1 MRRIGLLGTLTL
13 LLLPFGG
20 TATRP
25 LPLSALPPAT
35 APLTGLVYGTGSY
48 RLVQVD
54 PATLAPTRTSVPLWY
69 GSGWVRSPDGK
80 LLALGTGR
88 SGSYETTALQ
98 LADPSTLE
106 LLGKPITF
114 PGVVRAALW
123 SAPLGLYAVVE
134 SAGSA
139 RLDFVDVNART
150 VTVGEKLGGRVD
162 SYARFARGLVLVLQ
176 QDRKLAAA
184 RVAVVYPDGLVR
196 TVRLPQIR
204 AGQVWSRVA
213 HDSIAQ
219 MRRPGVAVDDAGST
233 AYVIDASGLVAAI
246 DLRTLDVSYHRPLRT
261 VLSRIDSWLTPPAE
275 AKGMNG
281 PSRTA
286 QWLGDGLIA
295 VWGATQTDVRKHG
308 VRVTS
313 ASPAGLSVLDT
324 HTWRMRTID
333 ARVDNAVIGDGV
345 VLTTGARW
353 SSATSSGIRTGSGV
367 AAFGADG
374 SLRWRVGDGTAP
386 YLSTLYGS
394 LAVIGKPSGRLYDV
408 LDVQTGKVLR
418 DSVKGPFP
426 FLLLGEGS

>member
-1 MRRIGLLGTLTL
+1 MTRFGLVAALALM
-13 LLLPFGG
+13 LLPFGG
-20 TATRP
+20 VTSTP
-25 LPLSALPPAT
+25 LPLAALPPAT
-35 APLTGLVYGTGSY
+35 APLTGLVYGSASY

-88 SGSYETTALQ
+88 SGTYETTALQ
-98 LADPSTLE
+98 LADPSTLGLVGE
-106 LLGKPITF
+106 PIRF

-134 SAGSA
+134 SGGNA
-139 RLDFVDVNART
+139 RLDFVDINARS

-162 SYARFARGLVLVLQ
+162 SYARFAHGLVLVLQ
-176 QDRKLAAA
+176 QDRKLAPA

-196 TVRLPQIR
+196 TVPLPRIR
-204 AGQVWSRVA
+204 AGQVSSSVG
-213 HDSIAQ
+213 HDLIAQ

-246 DLRTLDVSYHRPLRT
+246 DLRTLGVTYHRPLRT
-261 VLSRIDSWLTPPAE
+261 LLSRIDSWLTPPVE

-281 PSRTA
+281 PTRNA

-295 VWGATQTDVRKHG
+295 VWGANQSDVRKKG
-308 VRVTS
+308 VRVVS
-313 ASPAGLSVLDT
+313 ASPAGLTVLDT
-324 HTWRMRTID
+324 HTWRVRTID
-333 ARVDNAVIGDGV
+333 ERVDNAVIGDGIL
-345 VLTTGARW
+345 LTTGARW
-353 SSATSSGIRTGSGV
+353 NSATSDTRTGSGV
-367 AAFGADG
+367 AAYGADG

-386 YLSTLYGS
+386 WISTLYGS
-394 LAVIGKPSGRLYDV
+394 VAVVGKPTGKLYDV
-408 LDVQTGKVLR
+408 LDVKTGKILR
-418 DSVKGPFP
+418 GSVKGPFP